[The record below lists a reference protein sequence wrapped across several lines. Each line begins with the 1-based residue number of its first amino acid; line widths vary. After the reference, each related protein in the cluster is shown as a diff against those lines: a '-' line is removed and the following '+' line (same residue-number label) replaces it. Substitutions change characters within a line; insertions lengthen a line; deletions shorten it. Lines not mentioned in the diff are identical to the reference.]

1 MRFVKTIPAFSN
13 NQQNNGI
20 FAKQFCL
27 TNTWQKN
34 FYKLKSSAF
43 FPCPH
48 KAGGGRKGS
57 RRGRPMTKQGL
68 KEGRMLTRVEW
79 KRGQQYSAPL
89 IDVCKTLNNLLLSSP
104 SSVYLYWPNKNLFI
118 FKLAVKNFHWKQ
130 FLILFRVIKIG
141 ISQVL

>member
-48 KAGGGRKGS
+48 KAGGGQDMVEER
-57 RRGRPMTKQGL
+57 MTNDQAGPEGGL
-68 KEGRMLTRVEW
+68 YV
-79 KRGQQYSAPL
+79 
-89 IDVCKTLNNLLLSSP
+89 D
-104 SSVYLYWPNKNLFI
+104 
-118 FKLAVKNFHWKQ
+118 
-130 FLILFRVIKIG
+130 
-141 ISQVL
+141 